1 MSDDKVFSK
10 PTNVMPIGAKTPL
23 AQAVA
28 IAIATMSVGTFAVAQ
43 ETEGPFEEII
53 VTATKR
59 EMNLQDVPQSIQA
72 FSTDQIDKLGLDNM
86 ADYIKAIPSISTVT
100 TVPGRNEVVFRG
112 VSTGTGEWRIDS
124 GSAVYMGDIPMTS
137 ATQAVDPRTV
147 DIARIEALPGPQGTL
162 FGASSQSGAI
172 RIIPNSPDA
181 SDAYGSIDVSGTYM
195 AEGSSG
201 HKIEGWFNAPLVEDK
216 LAIRAV
222 IFDTRTGGYIDNVLG
237 DNVFTPETN
246 ADVVEKDFN
255 EWEQSGGRL
264 SALWNISD
272 KWDVELMYMNQSQ
285 TSQGD
290 WKSDPNRDGL
300 DDLEIVRFHKDI
312 REDDWWIGAMTIT
325 GDLGFAELKLVSSV
339 LDREIFYDFDNNVNG
354 QIRSQ
359 RVITPYDPDNPDYL
373 SGNVFYDTDFHPATA
388 INDQTAER
396 TTHEVRLT
404 STGDSRLQWMVGAF
418 YEETEDKWDYVFD
431 NVEDLRNTPFGQYWD
446 LGNYLPDTNQW
457 FKEDFES
464 TTKQIAVFG
473 EVGFDLTDALSATV
487 GARWFE
493 YDRDRS
499 EVKQWPEGWIYDAD
513 IYQGKADDTLYKFSM
528 NYDISDDKMVYL
540 LFSEGFRLGGF
551 NSHKNPSS
559 VLPAEYGPDE
569 LTNYEVGIKSRWLD
583 GRLQINA
590 SLYRMEWQDIQRGIE
605 DPDDWTANGTVNM
618 GDADISGLEAS
629 ITWYATDNFKIDAS
643 FALNDSELK
652 QDVWL
657 GDLLGLPDPG
667 DQMGAKGQ
675 ELAIAP
681 DQQGWIGLEYTAPGL
696 FGELDGWFRYDHTW
710 RSDMYH
716 DWWNA
721 MNAET
726 GNGGRKYIDSGG
738 EGSLQFSVAS
748 QGSWS
753 LTLSV
758 WNIWDDRNAQ
768 WIQSSYDGQLG
779 ETGRFPGVNKYVN
792 MPNYNRPREYE
803 LRFRKLFGSQ

>member
-1 MSDDKVFSK
+1 MSDDKRLNKSTVMT
-10 PTNVMPIGAKTPL
+10 PTGVKTPL

-28 IAIATMSVGTFAVAQ
+28 IAIATMSIGVAGAQ
-43 ETEGPFEEII
+43 ESTLVIEEII

-72 FSTDQIDKLGLDNM
+72 FSTEQIDKLGLDNM
-86 ADYIKAIPSISTVT
+86 ANYIKAIPSISTVT

-112 VSTGTGEWRIDS
+112 VSTGTGEWRIES

-147 DIARIEALPGPQGTL
+147 DVARIEALPGPQGTL

-181 SDAYGSIDVSGTYM
+181 SDSYGSIDVSGTYM

-201 HKIEGWFNAPLVEDK
+201 HKVEGWFNAPLIEDK
-216 LAIRAV
+216 LAVRAV
-222 IFDTRTGGYIDNVLG
+222 IFDTKSGGYIDNVLG

-246 ADVVEKDFN
+246 DDVVEKDFN

-285 TSQGD
+285 TTQGD

-300 DDLEIVRFHKDI
+300 DDMEIVRFHKDI

-325 GDLGFAELKLVSSV
+325 GDLGFAELKVVSSV

-359 RVITPYDPDNPDYL
+359 RVLTPGDDLYY
-373 SGNVFYDTDFHPATA
+373 NVYYDTAFHPATA

-396 TTHEVRLT
+396 TTHELRLT

-418 YEETEDKWDYVFD
+418 YEKTEDKWDYVFD
-431 NVEDLRNTPFGQYWD
+431 NVEDLSGTPFGQWWD
-446 LGNYLPDTNQW
+446 LENETYIPDTDQW
-457 FKEDFES
+457 YKEDFES
-464 TTKQIAVFG
+464 TTDQIAVFG
-473 EVGFDLTDALSATV
+473 EVGFALTDALSATV

-493 YDRDRS
+493 YDRYRQ
-499 EVKQWPEGWIYDAD
+499 EVKQWPEGNDFLAD
-513 IYQGKADDTLYKFSM
+513 IYEGKDDDTLYKFSM
-528 NYDISDDKMVYL
+528 NYNLSDDKMVYM

-559 VLPAEYGPDE
+559 ILPAEYGSDA
-569 LTNYEVGIKSRWLD
+569 LTNYEVGIKSRWVD
-583 GRLQINA
+583 GRLQFNA
-590 SLYRMEWQDIQRGIE
+590 SLYRMEWKDIQRGIT

-618 GDADISGLEAS
+618 GDADISGLEAN
-629 ITWYATDNFKIDAS
+629 ITFYATDRFKIDAS
-643 FALNDSELK
+643 FAFNDSELK
-652 QDVWL
+652 QDVWMS
-657 GDLLGLPDPG
+657 DLIDLTDPAG
-667 DQMGAKGQ
+667 QDEQMGAKGQ

-681 DQQGWIGLEYTAPGL
+681 DQQGWVGIEYNVPDMFAG
-696 FGELDGWFRYDHTW
+696 LDGWFRYDHTW

-721 MNAET
+721 MNHET
-726 GNGGRKYIDSGG
+726 GNGGRKYIDSGS
-738 EGSLQFSVAS
+738 EGNLQFSVGGP
-748 QGSWS
+748 GSWS
-753 LTLSV
+753 ITLSV

-768 WIQSSYDGQLG
+768 WIESSYDGQLG

-803 LRFRKLFGSQ
+803 LRFRKQFGSQ

>member
-404 STGDSRLQWMVGAF
+404 STGDSRLQWMAGAF

-540 LFSEGFRLGGF
+540 LLSEGFRLGGF

-803 LRFRKLFGSQ
+803 LRFRKQFGSQ

>member
-1 MSDDKVFSK
+1 MSDDKHFSK

-43 ETEGPFEEII
+43 ETADPFEEII

-246 ADVVEKDFN
+246 AYVVEKDFN

-373 SGNVFYDTDFHPATA
+373 SGNVFYDTNFHPATA

-396 TTHEVRLT
+396 TTHEIRLVST
-404 STGDSRLQWMVGAF
+404 SDSRFNWMVGAF
-418 YEETEDKWDYVFD
+418 YEKTEDKWDYVFD
-431 NVEDLRNTPFGQYWD
+431 NVENLSETPFGLYWD
-446 LGNYLPDTNQW
+446 LANETYIPDTDQW
-457 FKEDFES
+457 YKEDYES
-464 TTKQIAVFG
+464 TTDQIAVFG
-473 EVGFDLTDALSATV
+473 EIGFDITDALSATV

-493 YDRDRS
+493 YARYRQ
-499 EVKQWPEGWIYDAD
+499 EVKQWPEGNDYLAD
-513 IYQGKADDTLYKFSM
+513 IYEGKSDDTLYKFSM
-528 NYDISDDKMVYL
+528 NYNISDDKMVYM

-559 VLPAEYGPDE
+559 VLPAEYGPDA
-569 LTNYEVGIKSRWLD
+569 LTNYEVGLKSRWLD
-583 GRLQINA
+583 GQLQINA

-618 GDADISGLEAS
+618 GDADISGLEAN

-681 DQQGWIGLEYTAPGL
+681 DQQGWIGLEYNVPDL
-696 FGELDGWFRYDHTW
+696 FGGLDAWFRYDHTS
-710 RSDMYH
+710 RSDMSH

-721 MNAET
+721 MHAET

-758 WNIWDDRNAQ
+758 
-768 WIQSSYDGQLG
+768 
-779 ETGRFPGVNKYVN
+779 
-792 MPNYNRPREYE
+792 
-803 LRFRKLFGSQ
+803 

>member
-404 STGDSRLQWMVGAF
+404 STGDSRLQWMAGAF

>member
-1 MSDDKVFSK
+1 MSDDKRFDKHS
-10 PTNVMPIGAKTPL
+10 TITPIGAKTPL

-28 IAIATMSVGTFAVAQ
+28 IAIATMSVGTIAVAQ

-59 EMNLQDVPQSIQA
+59 ELNLQDVPQSIQA
-72 FSTDQIDKLGLDNM
+72 FSTEQIDKLGLDNM
-86 ADYIKAIPSISTVT
+86 AEYIKAIPSISTVT
-100 TVPGRNEVVFRG
+100 TSPGRNEVVIRG
-112 VSTGTGEWRIDS
+112 VSTGTGKWRIDS
-124 GSAVYMGDIPMTS
+124 SSAVYLGDIPMTS

-147 DIARIEALPGPQGTL
+147 DVNRIEVLPGPQSTL
-162 FGASSQSGAI
+162 FGASAQSGAI

-181 SDAYGSIDVSGTYM
+181 SSSYGAIDVSGTYM
-195 AEGSSG
+195 AEGSPG
-201 HKIEGWFNAPLVEDK
+201 HKVEGWFNAPLIEDK

-222 IFDTRTGGYIDNVLG
+222 IFDTKTGGYIDNVLG

-246 ADVVEKDFN
+246 DDVVEKDFN
-255 EWEQSGGRL
+255 EWEQRGGRL

-285 TSQGD
+285 TSEGD
-290 WKSDPNRDGL
+290 WKSDPNRDGVG
-300 DDLEIVRFHKDI
+300 DLEVVRFHKDI
-312 REDDWWIGAMTIT
+312 REDDWWLGAMTLT
-325 GDLGFAELKLVSSV
+325 GDLGFAELKVVSSV

-359 RVITPYDPDNPDYL
+359 RVLTPGDDLYY
-373 SGNVFYDTDFHPATA
+373 NVWYDTDFHPATS

-396 TTHEVRLT
+396 STHEIRLT
-404 STGDSRLQWMVGAF
+404 STNDSRVNWMVGAF
-418 YEETEDKWDYVFD
+418 YEKTDDWWDYVFD
-431 NVEDLRNTPFGQYWD
+431 NVDDLRNTPFGQYWD

-457 FKEDFES
+457 FTEEYSS
-464 TTKQIAVFG
+464 TTKQRALFG
-473 EVGFDLTDALSATV
+473 EVGFDITDALSASV

-493 YDRDRS
+493 YDRDRN
-499 EVKQWPEGWIYDAD
+499 EFKEWPEGWAYDAD
-513 IYQGKADDTLYKFSM
+513 IYQGKSDDTLYKVSVK
-528 NYDISDDKMVYL
+528 YDLSDEKMVYAL
-540 LFSEGFRLGGF
+540 YSEGFRLGGF
-551 NSHKNPSS
+551 NSKKNPSS
-559 VLPAEYGPDE
+559 VLPDEYGPDK
-569 LTNYEVGIKSRWLD
+569 LKNYEIGIKSRWL
-583 GRLQINA
+583 GSRLQINA
-590 SLYRMEWQDIQRGIE
+590 SLYRMEFTDIQRGIT

-618 GDADISGLEAS
+618 GGADSSGMELAV
-629 ITWYATDNFKIDAS
+629 TLYATDNFKIEGS
-643 FALNDSELK
+643 FALNETDLHN
-652 QDVWL
+652 DVWL
-657 GDLLGLPDPG
+657 GDLIPLTDPAG
-667 DQMGAKGQ
+667 QDEQMGAKGQ

-681 DQQGWIGLEYTAPGL
+681 DQQGWLGLEYNVPDMFRGL
-696 FGELDGWFRYDHTW
+696 DAWFRYDHTW

-726 GNGGRKYIDSGG
+726 GNGGRKYIDSGS

-768 WIQSSYDGQLG
+768 WIQSDYDGQLG
-779 ETGRFPGVNKYVN
+779 ETGRFPGVNKYIN

>member
-396 TTHEVRLT
+396 TTHEVRLA
-404 STGDSRLQWMVGAF
+404 STGDSRLQWMAGAF

-590 SLYRMEWQDIQRGIE
+590 SLYRMEWQDIQRGIT

>member
-1 MSDDKVFSK
+1 MSDDKHFNK
-10 PTNVMPIGAKTPL
+10 LTCMTPIGAKTPL

-290 WKSDPNRDGL
+290 WKSDPNRDGV

-312 REDDWWIGAMTIT
+312 REDDWWIGAVTIT
-325 GDLGFAELKLVSSV
+325 GDLGFAELKMVSSV

-359 RVITPYDPDNPDYL
+359 RVLTPGDDLYY
-373 SGNVFYDTDFHPATA
+373 NVWYDTAFHPATA

-396 TTHEVRLT
+396 TTHEVRLAST
-404 STGDSRLQWMVGAF
+404 SDSRLQWMAGAF

-457 FKEDFES
+457 YKEDFES

-493 YDRDRS
+493 YDRDRT
-499 EVKQWPEGWIYDAD
+499 EVKQWPEGWVYDAD
-513 IYQGKADDTLYKFSM
+513 IYQGKADDTLYKFSL

-540 LFSEGFRLGGF
+540 LVSEGFRLGGF
-551 NSHKNPSS
+551 NSHKTPSS
-559 VLPAEYGPDE
+559 VLPDEYGPDE

-618 GDADISGLEAS
+618 GDADISGLEAN
-629 ITWYATDNFKIDAS
+629 ITLYATDNFKIDAS
-643 FALNDSELK
+643 FALNDSKLK
-652 QDVWL
+652 QDVWMS
-657 GDLLGLPDPG
+657 DLIDLTDPAG
-667 DQMGAKGQ
+667 QDEQMGAKGQ
-675 ELAIAP
+675 QLAIAP
-681 DQQGWIGLEYTAPGL
+681 DQQGWIGLEYNVPDL
-696 FGELDGWFRYDHTW
+696 FGGLDGWFRYDHTW